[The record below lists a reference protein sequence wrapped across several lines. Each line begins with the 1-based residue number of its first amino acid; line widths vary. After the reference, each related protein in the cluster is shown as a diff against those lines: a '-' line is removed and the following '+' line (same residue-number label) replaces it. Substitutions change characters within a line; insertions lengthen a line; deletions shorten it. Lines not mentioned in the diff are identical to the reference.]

1 MSEILKELIIE
12 HFAVFITVGGLG
24 ITALGGIIV
33 AVINNRSTTVSKF
46 ITEIRAE
53 NAEKQEEINQIKT
66 DKKEEYKELKA
77 EYKSLQVDF
86 RELMRRLHIT
96 QNHVDELKRHIN
108 DGKGPP
114 APPYPKGYYG
124 LSNVDNDEE

>member
-1 MSEILKELIIE
+1 MLEILTELVIK
-12 HFAVFITVGGLG
+12 HFAVFITVGGVGL
-24 ITALGGIIV
+24 TAFGGIVV
-33 AVINNRSTTVSKF
+33 AIINNRSTTVSKLL
-46 ITEIRAE
+46 TEIRSE
-53 NAEKQEEINQIKT
+53 NAEKQKEIDKIKD

-77 EYKSLQVDF
+77 EYRSLQVDF
-86 RELMRRLHIT
+86 RKLMRRLHIT

-124 LSNVDNDEE
+124 LDYENDEE